1 MFAAAPKMETAN
13 FQMDEERRTKNFTT
27 EAQYLNKPPEGED
40 LFQVC

>member
-13 FQMDEERRTKNFTT
+13 FQMDEERRKNFTT